1 MGKLVSRTAV
11 VTGGTKG
18 IGRGIA
24 LALAAEG
31 ASVAVAYSR
40 DDRAAKDAVAEIE
53 RHGGRALA
61 VRADVSRAD
70 QVADLFARTVREFGP
85 AHILVNNAA
94 VFSFQAMTEITE
106 EEFHRQYGT
115 NVLGPVLTTRAF
127 AEQAPAE
134 NAVIINVTTSG
145 VAHNRPGSALYT
157 STKAALTTMTRI
169 SAKELAGRGIRVNA
183 LAPGAT
189 DTEGARSL
197 GVIDSDMA
205 DELIAA
211 TPLGRIGRPED
222 VAAVALFLASDDS
235 AWITGEVIHA
245 DGGGH

>member
-11 VTGGTKG
+11 VTGGSKG

-31 ASVAVAYSR
+31 ASVAIAYSR
-40 DDRAAKDAVAEIE
+40 DDQAAKDAVAEIE
-53 RHGGRALA
+53 GRGGRALA

-70 QVADLFARTVREFGP
+70 QVGDLFARTAQEFGP
-85 AHILVNNAA
+85 VHILVNNAA
-94 VFSFQAMTEITE
+94 VFSFQQLTEITQ

-115 NVLGPVLTTRAF
+115 NVLGPVLTMQAF

-134 NAVIINVTTSG
+134 KATIINVTTSG
-145 VAHNRPGSALYT
+145 IAHNNPGAALYT
-157 STKAALTTMTRI
+157 STKSALTTMTRI
-169 SAKELAGRGIRVNA
+169 AAKELAGRGIRVNA

-197 GVIDSDMA
+197 GVIGSDMA
-205 DELIAA
+205 NELIAS
-211 TPLGRIGRPED
+211 TPLGRLGRPED
-222 VAAVALFLASDDS
+222 IGPVAAFLASDDA